1 MEEENKSEFIYKA
14 TVSSYYPLSMS
25 AGNMRG
31 ITILNYDIPV
41 MAG

>member
-1 MEEENKSEFIYKA
+1 MEEENKSAFIYKA
-14 TVSSYYPLSMS
+14 TVRSYYPLSMS

-31 ITILNYDIPV
+31 IRILSYGILV